1 MKKRVVALLLLLT
14 MLVSLTA
21 CGSKGKDEG
30 SKGGSDDKTQ
40 TATDNKGGSDKADPG
55 ATDPWAKYSETVTI
69 HLGSGL
75 DPNASFPEGQSKEN
89 NTYLDF
95 IKEEFNIEIVY
106 DWVCS
111 SSDFAQKMNLCI
123 ASNTLPDLM
132 NVDATQYR
140 AMLKY
145 DQLQPIEAGY
155 EACASDLLKAFVSS
169 GGEALDT
176 LISNNKGEMMAIP
189 APNLTSSNVNSM
201 WIRQDWLDKLGLE
214 VPKTVEDLKKVAKA
228 FVEQDPD
235 GNGKKDTIGILGPSN
250 SGNLNAV
257 GQNQFGLDPIFA
269 AYGSYPAA
277 WLKDD
282 SGNVYYGST
291 TPETK
296 EALGVLAEMYAE
308 GLIDPEM
315 LVRENSSEPAL
326 AGKAGIFFG
335 PWWTGYTMHDSFYGE
350 NQIDWQAYNVPLNA
364 DGKFVA
370 KAAAPTTNYIVA
382 SKNFSN
388 PEAAA
393 KIVNLL
399 LRDEQKWIADG
410 LKETLNPSDAYP
422 LFNVYDKAN
431 VIEESYDY
439 LKKLLAGEVKIEDVD
454 FSTQKLLKNDMEKI
468 LILKK
473 EPLDDFSIKN
483 WDLDHEDAK
492 SNMGRLV
499 SIMVGARPLMEEG
512 YESVM
517 SVYYGQTD
525 TMTSKWSNLDKL
537 EDEAFAKII
546 MGQAPLDSFDTFVE
560 QWKAQGGDQIIQE
573 ITELVQ

>member
-1 MKKRVVALLLLLT
+1 MKKRVVALVLMLT

-21 CGSKGKDEG
+21 CGTKGTEG
-30 SKGGSDDKTQ
+30 TQGGTTTDKTESTVKSDDP
-40 TATDNKGGSDKADPG
+40 A
-55 ATDPWAKYSETVTI
+55 ATDPWGKYAETVTI
-69 HLGSGL
+69 HLGAGV
-75 DPNASFPEGQSKEN
+75 DPNATFPEGQSKEN
-89 NTYLDF
+89 NTYIDF
-95 IKEEFNIEIVY
+95 IKDEFNIEIVH

-111 SSDFAQKMNLCI
+111 SSDFEQKMNLCI

-132 NVDATQYR
+132 NVNATQYR

-145 DQLQPIEAGY
+145 EQLQPIEAGY

-176 LISNNKGEMMAIP
+176 LISNDAGEMMAIP

-201 WIRQDWLDKLGLE
+201 WIRQDWLDELGLE
-214 VPKTVEDLKKVAKA
+214 VPKTVEDLKAVAKA
-228 FVEQDPD
+228 FIDND
-235 GNGKKDTIGILGPSN
+235 MAGNGKTIGIVGPAN
-250 SGNLNAV
+250 SGSLNAV

-277 WLKDD
+277 WMQDEN
-282 SGNVYYGST
+282 GNVYYGST

-308 GLIDPEM
+308 GLLDPEM

-326 AGKAGIFFG
+326 AGQAGIFFG

-364 DGKFVA
+364 DGKFVV

-382 SKNFSN
+382 SKSCAN

-399 LRDEQKWIADG
+399 LRDEQKWIDEG

-439 LKKLLAGEVKIEDVD
+439 LVKLLAGEVTIDEVD
-454 FSTQKLLKNDMEKI
+454 FSSQKLLKNDMEKI
-468 LILKK
+468 LVLKK
-473 EPLDDFSIKN
+473 EPLDDFSIEN
-483 WDLDHEDAK
+483 WDLDHADAK

-512 YESVM
+512 QESIM

-525 TMTSKWSNLDKL
+525 TMTSKWANLDKL

-560 QWKAQGGDQIIQE
+560 EWKKQGGDEIIAE
-573 ITELVQ
+573 IEEIVK